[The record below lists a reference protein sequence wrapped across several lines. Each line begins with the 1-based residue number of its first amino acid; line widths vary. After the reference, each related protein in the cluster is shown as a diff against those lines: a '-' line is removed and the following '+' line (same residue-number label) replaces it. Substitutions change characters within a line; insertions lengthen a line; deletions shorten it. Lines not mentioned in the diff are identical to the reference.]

1 MSALLSR
8 HGSMLHLGLPEAVQ
22 VAVGICS
29 PQLGGGPEDG
39 LGLRA
44 REDELYTILSI
55 NAYE

>member
-1 MSALLSR
+1 MVLKGDSCHNVSF
-8 HGSMLHLGLPEAVQ
+8 LPEAVQ